1 MRLSELAKSR
11 LIETREFISYL
22 QLNNLKVY
30 GITTGFAD
38 LRNISVNPERSAELS
53 RNLILSHDA
62 AIGDPLPDDITL
74 GAMLIRA
81 NTLAKGH
88 SGFSVEGSNFGPFM
102 GQHNIGQNIY
112 SIKLNS

>member
-1 MRLSELAKSR
+1 
-11 LIETREFISYL
+11 
-22 QLNNLKVY
+22 VY

-88 SGFSVEGSNFGPFM
+88 SGFSVEGIFHSFFLSQSHIPN
-102 GQHNIGQNIY
+102 N
-112 SIKLNS
+112 